1 MFSYNYESYIMS
13 QSEFLTESLTRIR
26 SKGLSRQTFFNR
38 RDIMSPISVTVWFLR
53 YFVTW
58 HLTRIFNSQNTGQG
72 LTGTLKYA
80 LLYAKWSI
88 RTLKHKKKTWSKTT
102 DMNDSLFMTQPN
114 WTFWKTEKNQL
125 PSGWTVAQLKCTVRQ
140 TGYPTYG
147 FSICYS

>member
-1 MFSYNYESYIMS
+1 MS
-13 QSEFLTESLTRIR
+13 HRLNFWLNHWQGYDIKVFLARPCLTVVTWCHQ
-26 SKGLSRQTFFNR
+26 LV
-38 RDIMSPISVTVWFLR
+38 SPSDFLR

-102 DMNDSLFMTQPN
+102 DMSDSLFMTQLN
-114 WTFWKTEKNQL
+114 WTFWKTDKNRL

-147 FSICYS
+147 FSICYSSTHLKPF